1 MRDTLGQTKE
11 ALEFMIKIDQLSQ
24 EQRNHMRII
33 IEALVDCCLDDDT
46 RAVVVVGKDSDPYA
60 MVMSVNSNDL
70 ETSVL
75 LSKVDEA
82 FMLKHMRG
90 APPREELN

>member
-1 MRDTLGQTKE
+1 MRETLGQTKE
-11 ALEFMIKIDQLSQ
+11 ALEFMIKIDQLTQ
-24 EQRNHMRII
+24 EQRHHMRVI
-33 IEALVDCCLDDDT
+33 IEALIDCCLDDTT
-46 RAVVVVGKDSDPYA
+46 RGVVVVGRDSDPYA
-60 MVMSVNSNDL
+60 AVITVNSTDM
-70 ETSVL
+70 ETSAL

>member
-1 MRDTLGQTKE
+1 MRQTIGDTKE
-11 ALEFMIKIDQLSQ
+11 ALEFMLKIDQLTQ
-24 EQRNHMRII
+24 EQRHHMRAV
-33 IEALVDCCLDDDT
+33 IEALIDCCLDDEM
-46 RAVVVVGKDSDPYA
+46 RGVVVVGKDSDPYA
-60 MVMSVNSNDL
+60 MVMSINSNDM
-70 ETSVL
+70 ETSML